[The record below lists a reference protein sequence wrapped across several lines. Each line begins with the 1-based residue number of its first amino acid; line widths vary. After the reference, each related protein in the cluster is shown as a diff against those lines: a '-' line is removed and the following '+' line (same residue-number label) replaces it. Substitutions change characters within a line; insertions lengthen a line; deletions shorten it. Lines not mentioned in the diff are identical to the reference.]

1 MTTMLASPGLD
12 FHAIWD
18 KAFPYDEFVRGA
30 ALEHR
35 TLWEGIGRLHTPSE
49 ATLAHRLPAGT
60 RLLVIAADWC
70 GDAVNVVPA
79 IQNWAAH
86 TGVPLRI
93 IDRDTWPE
101 VMDHYLTGTARAIPI
116 VIAIDPAGHE
126 LGHWGPRPSEL
137 QAWVMAHKES
147 MPKDERYKEVRRWYA
162 RDKGASAVREV
173 VSSATKAP

>member
-1 MTTMLASPGLD
+1 MTTLLTSPALD
-12 FHAIWD
+12 FDAIWD
-18 KAFPYDEFVRGA
+18 QALPYETFVEQA

-49 ATLAHRLPAGT
+49 ATLAARLPAGT

-93 IDRDTWPE
+93 IDRDSWPA

-116 VIAIDPAGHE
+116 VIALDPAGHE

-137 QAWVMAHKES
+137 QAWVMAHKDQ
-147 MPKDERYKEVRRWYA
+147 MTKDEKYREIRRWYA
-162 RDKGASAVREV
+162 KDKGASAIREV
-173 VSSATKAP
+173 VAAAS